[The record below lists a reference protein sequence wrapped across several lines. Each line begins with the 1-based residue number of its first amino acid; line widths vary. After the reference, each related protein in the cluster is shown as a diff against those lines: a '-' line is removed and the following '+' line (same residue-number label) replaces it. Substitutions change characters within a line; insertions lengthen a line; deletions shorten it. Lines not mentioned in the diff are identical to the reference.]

1 MVRLREIPRTA
12 TFAWSPGNS
21 SPFLATG
28 TRAGAVD
35 ADFSNDTQLELW
47 DLDLNNTE
55 QGIELQPAASI
66 ATDSRFHD
74 ISWVQPKDGFERGVV
89 AGALENGSLDLWDAQ
104 KLLDGDED
112 AFMSRTSKHSGAIKT
127 LQFNPFRSEL
137 LATAGAKGELFI
149 SDLNN
154 IANPFRLGNSAAR
167 ADDFECLDWNKKVPH
182 IMVTGSSGGFVTVWD
197 VKAKK
202 ESLTLNNLG
211 RKPVGAVAWDPEKPT
226 RLITAVPLDTDPLIL
241 VWDLRNSNAPERVLR
256 GHEGGVLS
264 LSWCQQDSDLLLSCG
279 KDNRTICWN
288 PQTGEPYGEFP
299 VVTNWTFQ
307 TRWNPHNPSILATA
321 SFDGKISVQTVQNT
335 KTESE
340 ATGTQAQAL
349 DGEDFFNKAQTQ
361 PQTASFTLPKAPK
374 WLERPCGASFGFGG
388 KIISF
393 THVETEGSSARG
405 SLVRLSNFAVDS
417 EIGTMTEA
425 FEKAMSEHDL
435 TTICGTRI
443 NDAKSEAEK
452 NDWKVIETLTTD
464 NPRKELITYLGLSHS
479 DDEAADDLSKLN
491 INGEGDRLS
500 ASQVNGAKN
509 NRLSAFF
516 DNSQEGDNFLSDL
529 AATKGAKTNNPFH
542 IYSDSEPESD
552 KKIIRALML
561 GQFDKAMEVCLR
573 EDRMSDAF
581 MIAICGGQQAIDK
594 VQKAYFAK
602 QASGP
607 KYLRLLASVVRK
619 NLWDVVYNADLENW
633 RDVMAILCT
642 YASAEE
648 FPDLCEA
655 LGDRLEEQLS
665 HEPDNSGLRS
675 DASFCYIAGSKL
687 EKVIG
692 VWIAELEDAEKSGM
706 QDAGKDSTFSI
717 HAKLLQS
724 FVEKVTV
731 FRDVTHYQDKERRA
745 TSNWKLAPLYEKYTE
760 YADIVAAHGQLQIAE
775 RYLDLL
781 PDKYPAAELARNRVK
796 QATRKANVPAA
807 TRQPVSTTMPPQRAP
822 TNVPRFE
829 DQRAPASK
837 PSNQPANPY
846 DPVSLNQSQSQY
858 GQQGQGS
865 YGAPG
870 YAPAQGYA
878 PQQQP
883 RQQFGI
889 PPPPNY
895 GAPIQTSAAAPPP
908 RNQNATPSAPP
919 PPKTQNVGNWNDIPE
934 SFVKPPTSRRG
945 TPSVQPNTINASFP
959 NQTTVPTPPMANQ
972 PFNMQPRS
980 APSVPPPPRG
990 SAPPP
995 RTMTPQMN
1003 GPRSYQAPDRPSS
1016 SASNLY
1022 APVHINEPTSILP
1035 QPQIPRGPSP
1045 YNAPPAGVPSG
1056 NRYAPAPVTQAP
1068 AQPNQRPP
1076 PPPNPFA
1083 SRQSF
1088 SGPSEQSRN
1097 QYGAQASPSQ
1107 QSGPP
1112 TQSNIQAGPPQG
1124 PPPSVAQLQ
1133 RSKPA
1138 RPATPKY
1145 PPGDRSH
1152 IPSSAQPIYDILNSD
1167 MQRVKGKAPASFKA
1181 QVTDTEKRLNI
1192 LFDLLNNEDL
1202 LKPNTVQDMVELAQ
1216 ALRARDFDQAQ
1227 AIHIDLLTNRLDE
1240 CGNWMVGVKRLIG
1253 MSRATP

>member
-12 TFAWSPGNS
+12 TFAWSPGTS

-55 QGIELQPAASI
+55 LGIELKPAASI

-104 KLLDGDED
+104 KLLDGEED

-154 IANPFRLGNSAAR
+154 IANPFRLGNTAAR

-182 IMVTGSSGGFVTVWD
+182 ILVTGSSGGFVTVWD

-321 SFDGKISVQTVQNT
+321 SFDGKISVQTIQNT
-335 KTESE
+335 KTDSE
-340 ATGTQAQAL
+340 AAGTQGQVL

-393 THVETEGSSARG
+393 THADSEGSSARG
-405 SLVRLSNFAVDS
+405 SVIRISNFAVDS
-417 EIGTMTEA
+417 DIGNMTEA
-425 FEKAMSEHDL
+425 FEKAMNEHDL
-435 TTICGTRI
+435 SSICGTRI
-443 NDAKSEAEK
+443 SDANSEAEK
-452 NDWKVIETLTTD
+452 IDWKVIETLTAD
-464 NPRKELITYLGLSHS
+464 NPRKELITYLGLSQN
-479 DDEAADDLSKLN
+479 DDEAADELSKLS
-491 INGEGDRLS
+491 INGDGERLS
-500 ASQVNGAKN
+500 TSQANGAKN

-542 IYSDSEPESD
+542 IYSDAEPESD

-607 KYLRLLASVVRK
+607 KYLRLLASVVGK

-633 RDVMAILCT
+633 KDVMAILCT

-648 FPDLCEA
+648 FPDLCET

-665 HEPDNSGLRS
+665 HEPENSSLRN

-687 EKVIG
+687 EKVVG
-692 VWIAELEDAEKSGM
+692 VWIAELEDGEKSGM
-706 QDAGKDSTFSI
+706 QDASKGSTFSI

-724 FVEKVTV
+724 FIEKVTV

-745 TSNWKLAPLYEKYTE
+745 TSGWKLAPLYEKYTE

-775 RYLDLL
+775 KYLDLL
-781 PDKYPAAELARNRVK
+781 PDKYPAAEVARNRVK
-796 QATRKANVPAA
+796 QATRKAALPGSA
-807 TRQPVSTTMPPQRAP
+807 RQPVNTTAPSQRAP
-822 TNVPRFE
+822 INVPSFE

-837 PSNQPANPY
+837 PLNQATNPY
-846 DPVSLNQSQSQY
+846 DPVSLNQPQSQY
-858 GQQGQGS
+858 GQQGQGP

-870 YAPAQGYA
+870 YAPVQGYP

-895 GAPIQTSAAAPPP
+895 GAPVQASGVGPPP

-919 PPKTQNVGNWNDIPE
+919 PSKAQNVGNWNDIPE

-945 TPSVQPNTINASFP
+945 TPSVQPSTINAPFP
-959 NQTTVPTPPMANQ
+959 NQSTAPTPPMANQ
-972 PFNMQPRS
+972 PFNMQPRPTPS
-980 APSVPPPPRG
+980 APPPPRG
-990 SAPPP
+990 PAPPP

-1003 GPRSYQAPDRPSS
+1003 GPQSYHPPDRPSS

-1022 APVHINEPTSILP
+1022 APVHPSQPASILP

-1045 YNAPPAGVPSG
+1045 YNAPPAGGPSG
-1056 NRYAPAPVTQAP
+1056 NRYAPAPATQAP

-1088 SGPSEQSRN
+1088 SGPSDQSHS
-1097 QYGAQASPSQ
+1097 QYGAHAPPPQ
-1107 QSGPP
+1107 QQGPP
-1112 TQSNIQAGPPQG
+1112 TQSNIQTGPPQG
-1124 PPPSVAQLQ
+1124 PPPGAAQSQ
-1133 RSKPA
+1133 RGKPA
-1138 RPATPKY
+1138 RPATPRF

-1152 IPSSAQPIYDILNSD
+1152 IPSSAQPIYEILNSD
-1167 MQRVKGKAPASFKA
+1167 MQRVKAKAPASFKP

-1192 LFDLLNNEDL
+1192 LFDHLNNEDL

-1216 ALRARDFDQAQ
+1216 ALRARDYDQAQ